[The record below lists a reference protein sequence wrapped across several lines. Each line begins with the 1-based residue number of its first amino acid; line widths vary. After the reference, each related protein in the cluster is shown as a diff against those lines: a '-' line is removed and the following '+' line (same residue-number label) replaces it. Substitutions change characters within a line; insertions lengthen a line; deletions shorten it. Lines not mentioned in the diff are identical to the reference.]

1 MSRRDVLVK
10 IFKTVPK
17 PLVWSFAKKYI
28 AGETLDDAVQTVRNL
43 NAMGARAT
51 MDVLGENLMTEK
63 EVREFAESYIS
74 TIDRIAQE
82 GIDSGIS
89 IKPTAMGLKFNE
101 GLALEIVE
109 HVVSHASAKNMFV
122 RIDMEDSP
130 VTQQTYDLYRE
141 LRRRGYENIGVVMQ
155 AYLRRTM
162 VDARELAAEGANV
175 RLCKGIYIEP
185 RKISYKDYHLVR
197 DSFVDAMDALL
208 RGNGTYTAIAT
219 HDDYLTFHG
228 RRLVRELGLGSDRYE
243 FQMLLGVDEMLR
255 QTLIDE
261 GHGMRIY
268 VPFGAGWHG
277 YSIRRLVENPKLA
290 SDVTKNV
297 LGFGPKS

>member
-17 PLVWSFAKKYI
+17 PLVWKFAKKYI
-28 AGETLDDAVQTVRNL
+28 AGETLDDAVATVRKL
-43 NAMGARAT
+43 NEMGASAT

-63 EVREFAESYIS
+63 EVRDFADSYVT
-74 TIDRIAQE
+74 TIDRIAAE

-89 IKPTAMGLKFNE
+89 IKPTAMGLKFSE
-101 GLALEIVE
+101 GLALEVVE
-109 HVVSHASAKNMFV
+109 NVISHAQSKNLFV

-141 LRRRGYENIGVVMQ
+141 LRRRGYEQIGVVMQ
-155 AYLRRTM
+155 AYLRRTAD
-162 VDARELAAEGANV
+162 DARALAAEGANV

-185 RKISYKDYHLVR
+185 RRICYKDYQLVR
-197 DSFVDAMDALL
+197 DSFVDAMDALM
-208 RGNGTYTAIAT
+208 RGPDTFTAVAT
-219 HDDYLTFHG
+219 HDDYLAFHG
-228 RRLVRELGLGSDRYE
+228 RRLVKELGLGPDRYE

-255 QTLIDE
+255 RTLIEE
-261 GHGMRIY
+261 GHGMRVY

-297 LGFGPKS
+297 LGFGPAS